1 MKKLIAVFLLFVL
14 LLTACGETNVDTSSQ
29 DVSSETVSGEVS
41 SELDETATEK
51 KNEPSVFVPS
61 ISITLNKESY
71 TPEEKLVLTLTNDAA
86 YTYAYSYERID
97 FFNGEEWV
105 VVHSDDGVN
114 TFHEHSKEDFLS
126 GAIYFEPQEVKTF
139 DGPALS
145 AIENPVS
152 GKYRVS
158 YRMGEGAVDG
168 NGNDVISVICN
179 IFVEFTLT
187 VE

>member
-1 MKKLIAVFLLFVL
+1 MKKTIAVILLFAL
-14 LLTACGETNVDTSSQ
+14 LLTACGETNIDTSSQ
-29 DVSSETVSGEVS
+29 DVSSVVVS
-41 SELDETATEK
+41 SEGSSESETTTDK
-51 KNEPSVFVPS
+51 KNEPSVFEPS
-61 ISITLNKESY
+61 FPIVLDKESY
-71 TPEEKLVLTLTNDAA
+71 TPEEKLVLTLTND
-86 YTYAYSYERID
+86 TSHKYAFSYERID

-139 DGPALS
+139 DGIELS
-145 AIENPVS
+145 AIDNPVS

-158 YRMGEGAVDG
+158 YLMGEDAVDG
-168 NGNDVISVICN
+168 NGNDVISIICN

>member
-1 MKKLIAVFLLFVL
+1 MKKTIAVLLLFAL
-14 LLTACGETNVDTSSQ
+14 LLTACGETNIDTSSQ
-29 DVSSETVSGEVS
+29 DVSSVVVSSEDS
-41 SELDETATEK
+41 SELDESATEK
-51 KNEPSVFVPS
+51 KNEPSAFEPS
-61 ISITLNKESY
+61 IPIVLDKESY
-71 TPEEKLVLTLTNDAA
+71 TPEEKLVLTLTNDAS
-86 YTYAYSYERID
+86 YTYAFSYERID

-139 DGPALS
+139 DGIELS
-145 AIENPVS
+145 AIDNPVS
-152 GKYRVS
+152 GRYRVS
-158 YRMGEGAVDG
+158 YRMGEDAVDG

-179 IFVEFTLT
+179 IFVEFTLI

>member
-1 MKKLIAVFLLFVL
+1 M
-14 LLTACGETNVDTSSQ
+14 
-29 DVSSETVSGEVS
+29 
-41 SELDETATEK
+41 
-51 KNEPSVFVPS
+51 
-61 ISITLNKESY
+61 
-71 TPEEKLVLTLTNDAA
+71 VLTLTNDASHR
-86 YTYAYSYERID
+86 YAFSYERID
-97 FFNGEEWV
+97 FFNGEEWI

-114 TFHEHSKEDFLS
+114 TFHEHAREDFLS

-158 YRMGEGAVDG
+158 YCMGEDAVDG
-168 NGNDVISVICN
+168 NGNDVISIICN
-179 IFVEFTLT
+179 VFVEFTLT